1 MVENGSDWGEDRVQG
16 FNYVFFISHHIFNM
30 GGETGFAAL
39 HVFFLIFPP
48 TVSYSI
54 NLFFYR

>member
-1 MVENGSDWGEDRVQG
+1 MIGVRIGYRDLIM
-16 FNYVFFISHHIFNM
+16 FFFISHHIFNM